1 MTTIRRLYVDSRL
14 RSSGTGSDFTVELP
28 RSFEIPDQTIAF
40 VDSVLV
46 PNVFPTIH
54 ENNNR
59 LYSAEREAITLNV
72 TEHIYTLNEGNYTG
86 SQLAQHVQDKINSNS
101 SLNQPYSVSYEEK
114 TGKITISNNGGN
126 IAIPTRNELIELR
139 QGSFPW
145 ANQTLE
151 TDLRDCHDVIGF
163 NTTNNESSAGVLVT
177 EGFVDL
183 MPYKNLF
190 LCSSSIGNMG
200 TVVGPNLQDDIIRRI
215 AVTSGFGNVIY
226 DAHSTS
232 ADYIDCSLTQLS
244 QMRFRLTD
252 EFGRT
257 VALKGHGISFSI
269 CFMEKSVV

>member
-1 MTTIRRLYVDSRL
+1 MTSIRRIYVDSRL

-28 RSFEIPDQTIAF
+28 RSFEVPDQTIAF

-59 LYSAEREAITLNV
+59 LYFAEFTNPSNV
-72 TEHIYTLNEGNYTG
+72 AEHIYTLDEGNYTG
-86 SQLAQHVQDKINSNS
+86 SQLAQLVQDKINSSNS
-101 SLNQPYSVSYEEK
+101 LSAPFSVSYEEK
-114 TGKITISNNGGN
+114 TGKITISNTSGN
-126 IAIPTRNELIELR
+126 IAIPTRNQLNEKRRTNET
-139 QGSFPW
+139 W
-145 ANQTLE
+145 ANQSLE

-163 NTTNNESSAGVLVT
+163 NTTINESTSGVLVT

-200 TVVGPNLQDDIIRRI
+200 TVVGPNMQDDIIRRI
-215 AVTSGFGNVIY
+215 AVTSGFGNIIY

-257 VALKGHGISFSI
+257 ISLKGHSISF
-269 CFMEKSVV
+269 

>member
-1 MTTIRRLYVDSRL
+1 MTSIRRIYVDSRL

-40 VDSVLV
+40 IDSVLV

-54 ENNNR
+54 ANNNK
-59 LYSAEREAITLNV
+59 LYFAEYTNPSNV
-72 TEHIYTLNEGNYTG
+72 TEHIYTLDEGNYTG
-86 SQLAQHVQDKINSNS
+86 SQLAQVVQDKINTNRTLS
-101 SLNQPYSVSYEEK
+101 QAYSVSYEEK
-114 TGKITISNNGGN
+114 TGKITISNTSGN
-126 IAIPTRNELIELR
+126 IAIPTRNQLNELR
-139 QGSFPW
+139 KTQLTW
-145 ANQTLE
+145 ANQSL
-151 TDLRDCHDVIGF
+151 DNDFRDCHDVIGV
-163 NTTNNESSAGVLVT
+163 NIASNESTGGVLVI

-200 TVVGPNLQDDIIRRI
+200 TVVGPNMQDDIIRRI
-215 AVTSGFGNVIY
+215 VVTSGFGNIIY

-257 VALKGHGISFSI
+257 ISLKGHSIYFSV
-269 CFMEKSVV
+269 CSMEKSVV

>member
-1 MTTIRRLYVDSRL
+1 MGRDQT
-14 RSSGTGSDFTVELP
+14 LP
-28 RSFEIPDQTIAF
+28 KNFLVVLKSPDQTIAF
-40 VDSVLV
+40 VDSVLH
-46 PNVFPTIH
+46 PNVFTTIH

-59 LYSAEREAITLNV
+59 LYFSEFTNPSNVVESIFTL
-72 TEHIYTLNEGNYTG
+72 TQGNYTG
-86 SQLAQHVQDKINSNS
+86 AQLAQLVQDTLNANT
-101 SLNQPYSVSYEEK
+101 SLAQPYSVSYEEK
-114 TGKITISNNGGN
+114 TGKITISNTSGN
-126 IAIPTRNELIELR
+126 IAIPTRNQLIELR
-139 QGSFPW
+139 GSGLGW

-163 NTTNNESSAGVLVT
+163 NMTANESTGGVLVT

-183 MPYKNLF
+183 LPYKNLF

-200 TVVGPNLQDDIIRRI
+200 TVVGPNMQDDIIRRI
-215 AVTSGFGNVIY
+215 AVTSSFGNISY

-257 VALKGHGISFSI
+257 LSLKGHSIAFSI
-269 CFMEKSVV
+269 CFTEKSVV